1 VAHHRHKR
9 EPNARRFS
17 GFRVP
22 QLRSTVL
29 AAPLAVAATVGAVSI
44 GVLGAGGSTVDVAA
58 PAARDAVVTQT
69 GDPSGVPRLSAL
81 SRGYSGRLQT
91 EEPTEKPSAAPSK
104 SKAKPVTKTPLERLL
119 APAAVRAAIARADTK
134 RWTTEP
140 LNLWTTPSKTSART
154 GTVEEGKRVLLTGRE
169 LAGRV
174 EIVWGTSQTRWVTD
188 GYLTDE
194 KPVAPEA
201 PVAPAAGCTNG
212 TTVPDAV
219 SPNVKL
225 VHTAVCAA
233 FPDITT
239 YGTFRNDGEH
249 SQGLAVDIMVS
260 GDRGREI
267 AEFLRARAGEL
278 GVNYLIYQQ
287 QIWSVERGGEGWR
300 GMEDRGSVT
309 ANHFDHVHVTVF

>member
-17 GFRVP
+17 GSRLP

-44 GVLGAGGSTVDVAA
+44 GVLGAGGATVDVAA
-58 PAARDAVVTQT
+58 PARDSASAKAVDARSA
-69 GDPSGVPRLSAL
+69 VPRQSSL
-81 SRGYSGRLQT
+81 SRGYSGRLKT
-91 EEPTEKPSAAPSK
+91 DEPTAKTSSAPSA
-104 SKAKPVTKTPLERLL
+104 SKATPVTTSPLQRLL
-119 APAAVRAAIARADTK
+119 APAAVRRAIAGADT
-134 RWTTEP
+134 RLWTTEA
-140 LNLWTTPSKTSART
+140 LNLWVSPSRTSAQT
-154 GTVEEGKRVLLTGRE
+154 GTVKAGKRVLVTGRK

-174 EIVWGTSQTRWVTD
+174 EIVWGTSQTRWVTA
-188 GYLTDE
+188 GYLTDD
-194 KPVAPEA
+194 KPVS
-201 PVAPAAGCTNG
+201 PAAGCTNG

-219 SPNVKL
+219 SANVKV

-260 GDRGREI
+260 GDRGREV
-267 AEFLRARAGEL
+267 AEFVRARAAEL
-278 GVNYLIYQQ
+278 GVNYVIYQQ